1 MPTPGSQLAL
11 RGIGYTYHA
20 FITDR
25 EGTTLELEADHR
37 RHAEIENTIRDVK
50 YGMALNHMPSG
61 RFAANAAWL
70 GFNVIAHNLARW
82 LTRLGLKE
90 TLLTTKTVRTRFI
103 ALPGRLA
110 RRGRRLH
117 LHLSA
122 NWPWQDA
129 FLAARERLA
138 SLVVP
143 AATPA

>member
-1 MPTPGSQLAL
+1 LA
-11 RGIGYTYHA
+11 
-20 FITDR
+20 
-25 EGTTLELEADHR
+25 
-37 RHAEIENTIRDVK
+37 
-50 YGMALNHMPSG
+50 
-61 RFAANAAWL
+61 
-70 GFNVIAHNLARW
+70 FNVIAHNLVRW
-82 LTRLGLKE
+82 ITRLGLGG

-117 LHLSA
+117 LPA

-129 FLAARERLA
+129 FLAARERRA